1 MLQSRAT
8 KLISDYLLASKLVS
22 GLFLSGPLVSN
33 PEDASSDIHLHVV
46 VEASNYDF
54 IYKLREK
61 ILESYYSILY
71 LEEDPKTKILRCVY
85 DNGVIIYL
93 YLIIEKEI
101 KPLSGVKIIF
111 DNANLLAK
119 KILVENKNQE
129 IAQIMND
136 FSFVLVKYYNYLRG
150 DDLLHMLYQAS
161 KLAII
166 LKRLLSFLTKDIK
179 TIEETEKL
187 KYIEN
192 DEKKCQQAIKYLD
205 INQSLMAVKLMM
217 SVFDRIINQMTIELA
232 QMVNIDL
239 YLFSKERIWKL

>member
-1 MLQSRAT
+1 
-8 KLISDYLLASKLVS
+8 
-22 GLFLSGPLVSN
+22 
-33 PEDASSDIHLHVV
+33 
-46 VEASNYDF
+46 
-54 IYKLREK
+54 
-61 ILESYYSILY
+61 
-71 LEEDPKTKILRCVY
+71 
-85 DNGVIIYL
+85 
-93 YLIIEKEI
+93 
-101 KPLSGVKIIF
+101 
-111 DNANLLAK
+111 LLAK

-166 LKRLLSFLTKDIK
+166 LKRLLSFLAKDIK